1 MATLERI
8 ALEGAGMES
17 DDGRI
22 TARVLS
28 FLLLVPTSFETET
41 ERETATDD
49 VASLAAPRLVG
60 ERRRACGA
68 RTGVGL
74 AATRHNW

>member
-28 FLLLVPTSFETET
+28 FLVPTSFETET